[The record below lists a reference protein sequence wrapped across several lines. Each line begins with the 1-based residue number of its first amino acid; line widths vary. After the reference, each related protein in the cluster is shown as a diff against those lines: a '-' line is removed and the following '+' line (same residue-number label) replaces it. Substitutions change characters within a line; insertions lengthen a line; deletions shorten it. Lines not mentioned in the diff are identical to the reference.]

1 MLRILFKV
9 SLGFIVVLLSST
21 SSLAGEKK
29 LRGGWYLLEPFQ
41 YLDESKGNEFLT
53 GLDVELQKAI
63 ASKAGYDIEI
73 GKVEWKQHQ
82 IDIKQG
88 TRDVAGIAFR
98 NKEREAYAHF
108 SIPYRDETDGY
119 YTRPGNLKNV
129 EADSVDGLVKK
140 IDGQRL
146 RLGAIHGYEYT
157 DDAINAFIRDPK
169 NSPKLVFVNND
180 YQNFHNLLNDEIDG
194 FFADQI
200 VASTLAWRMG
210 IRDKVKQHPVK
221 ISKPLHLMFSKKTV
235 SLDTVNEFNS
245 AIEAVKESGEYSRIN
260 RNYIYPIL
268 LSQTLDAN
276 WFFIIDIIGTMA
288 FILSGLILAYRH
300 SYDIFGAFVLASL
313 PAVGG
318 GIIRDLITNRT
329 PIGVLSSPV
338 YILLV
343 AGMVMAGFIGIKF
356 YQRYGESLGFKKAL
370 KNVSTHLLG
379 FQINTLDALGL
390 SAFVVTGVVVA
401 LATKSEPLWLW
412 GPILA
417 TITGAGGGILRDVV
431 RSEPNIG
438 ALKGELYPE
447 IAFIWG
453 LFLSCFI
460 LWQTHQSVDLDNILW
475 AVIFTMAGCF
485 ATRMVVISLK
495 LSSPL
500 YKAKES
506 LPQSHK

>member
-1 MLRILFKV
+1 MGRGLFKFSV
-9 SLGFIVVLLSST
+9 GVLFFALLPT
-21 SSLAGEKK
+21 SGQAAERE

-41 YLDESKGNEFLT
+41 YLDESKGDGVLT

-63 ASKAGYDIEI
+63 ASSAGYGVEIE
-73 GKVEWKQHQ
+73 KVEWSQHQ
-82 IDIKQG
+82 IDLKDG
-88 TRDVAGIAFR
+88 KRDIAGIAFK
-98 NKEREAYAHF
+98 NPEREAYAHF
-108 SIPYRDETDGY
+108 SIPYRDEINEY
-119 YTRPGNLKNV
+119 YARSGSLKSL
-129 EADSVDGLVKK
+129 EADSMEELVAK
-140 IDGQRL
+140 IDTQGL
-146 RLGAIHGYEYT
+146 RLGAISGYEYT
-157 DDAINAFIRDPK
+157 DPAINKFIRDPAK
-169 NSPKLVFVNND
+169 AGKVVLVNND
-180 YQNFHNLLNDEIDG
+180 YQNFENLLSGEIDG
-194 FFADQI
+194 FFSDQI

-210 IRDKVKQHPVK
+210 IRDKVKPHSVK
-221 ISKPLHLMFSKKTV
+221 SSKPLHLMFSKKTV
-235 SLDTVNEFNS
+235 SLDVVEAFNEG
-245 AIEAVKESGEYSRIN
+245 IKAVKESGEYSRIN
-260 RNYIYPIL
+260 KDYIYPIL

-288 FILSGLILAYRH
+288 FILSGLILAYRY

-318 GIIRDLITNRT
+318 GVMRDLITNRD
-329 PIGVLSSPV
+329 PIGVLNSPI

-343 AGMVMAGFIGIKF
+343 IGMVVAGFAGIKF
-356 YQRYGESLGFKKAL
+356 YERFGEALGFRKSL
-370 KNVSTHLLG
+370 ESISPRLLG
-379 FQINTLDALGL
+379 FQMNTFDALGL

-401 LATKSEPLWLW
+401 LATRSEPLWLW

-447 IAFIWG
+447 IAFVWG

-460 LWQTHQSVDLDNILW
+460 LWQTKQSVDLDNLVW

-485 ATRMVVISLK
+485 VTRMVVMFFN

-500 YKAKES
+500 YRSKK
-506 LPQSHK
+506 